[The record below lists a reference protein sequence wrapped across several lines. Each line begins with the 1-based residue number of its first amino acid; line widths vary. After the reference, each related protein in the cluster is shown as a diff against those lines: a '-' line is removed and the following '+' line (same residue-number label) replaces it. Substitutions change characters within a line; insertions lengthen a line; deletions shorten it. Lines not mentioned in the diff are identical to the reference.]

1 MFIKLLNLII
11 VVGWVGEIAFLMEL
25 ENSDEEID
33 PAGHFTWLK

>member
-11 VVGWVGEIAFLMEL
+11 VVGWVGKIAFLMEL
-25 ENSDEEID
+25 ENGDEEID